1 MQRSDTDLPEG
12 SEPAFEVFG
21 HYKLMAVIRSGGM
34 AELFLALMESFEGFT
49 KVVAVKRVLP
59 HLASSA
65 NFVEMFLDEARLAA
79 RMDHPHIVRVYD
91 FGESKGH
98 YFISMEYLP
107 GEDLGQV
114 FHRAR
119 LTGKRIPTDMLV
131 SIMQSAAE
139 GLAFAHDLT
148 DADGMP
154 LGVVHRDVNPSNIMV
169 TYQGAVK
176 VLDFGIAKV
185 VSKLHQTEVGETKGK
200 VAYLAPE
207 QLTGAVIDKR
217 TDVFGLGITLWEGLT
232 GRRLFARDNG
242 SAAAQAVLHEEI
254 PTPNSMGAR
263 IPLDLERVLMKAL
276 EKDPEARHLSAAAFA
291 EALDGYFSGRTGRP
305 SPKLVGNYLISLFGE
320 ARADLKKNVA
330 QGRNLSAGIEGVMR
344 PLTRSSQFFNLPVKP
359 RVAGGP
365 REGPTPLPGST
376 ASPALPASL
385 VPALSRGGHRAVRL
399 GAFFVLAAGMLL
411 GASGLARG
419 VGLAPAPAAAD
430 PLGWLEVNSR
440 PPAAAVFVNGEPT
453 FQLTPVTFEAL
464 PLDVALR
471 VSVEAEGF
479 ETAFGDVTVRA
490 GAAERR
496 DLVLSL
502 LPVPVHAA
510 PMHRTSSRRG
520 ERR

>member
-1 MQRSDTDLPEG
+1 MQRFDTGIPEG
-12 SEPAFEVFG
+12 GEPAFEVFG

-91 FGESKGH
+91 FGESRGH
-98 YFISMEYLP
+98 YFLSMEYLP

-119 LTGKRIPTDMLV
+119 LTGKRIPTDILV

-139 GLAFAHDLT
+139 GLDFAHDLT

-242 SAAAQAVLHEEI
+242 PAVAQAVLHQEI

-291 EALDGYFSGRTGRP
+291 EALDGYFAGRTGRP
-305 SPKLVGNYLISLFGE
+305 SPKLVGNYLTSLFGE

-330 QGRNLSAGIEGVMR
+330 QGRNLNAGIEGVMR
-344 PLTRSSQFFNLPVKP
+344 PLTRSSQFFNLPVEP
-359 RVAGGP
+359 RVPSGP
-365 REGPTPLPGST
+365 REGPALRPPLT
-376 ASPALPASL
+376 ASTVRPG
-385 VPALSRGGHRAVRL
+385 ALSPGGQRAVRV
-399 GAFFVLAAGMLL
+399 GAFLALAAGMLL

-419 VGLAPAPAAAD
+419 VGLAPAPSAAD
-430 PLGWLEVNSR
+430 PLGRLEVNSR

-496 DLVLSL
+496 DLVLSP
-502 LPVPVHAA
+502 LPAPVRAP
-510 PMHRTSSRRG
+510 PMHRTPSRRG